1 MKPVSLVKSI
11 IASLMITVVFFLAL
25 EITQRVRWYFK
36 SDGSGYWLLYG
47 FVNPPRDYAAQLSRM
62 AAKKRSRLNS
72 NNKVYEIQIWEKEF
86 PNGIRKHNPDAP
98 ESKGQINSLGFRS
111 HEFSPEKPPG
121 IYRIIATGG
130 STTAGYESDIDHTYP
145 ASSRKN

>member
-1 MKPVSLVKSI
+1 MKPKELLKSVIAAILVSL
-11 IASLMITVVFFLAL
+11 LFFLAL

-36 SDGSGYWLLYG
+36 SDGSNYWLLYG
-47 FVNPPRDYAAQLSRM
+47 FINPPRDYDAQLNRM
-62 AAKKRSRLNS
+62 AAKKRGRLNG
-72 NNKVYEIQIWEKEF
+72 NDKIHEIQIWEKEF
-86 PNGIRKHNPDAP
+86 PNGLKKHNPDAP

-111 HEFSPEKPPG
+111 HEFSSEKPRG

-145 ASSRKN
+145 ALIE